1 MKLPKI
7 NKRLKTKWVK
17 ALRSGEYLQSSGA
30 LVERTLAGEA
40 SYCCL
45 GVLGT
50 ICGIPYEIM
59 AGSAYLS
66 SVGVAR
72 DDLLGPAH
80 VHEDDESKDSIQ
92 IKLAKMNDNGK
103 SFKYIASYIERY
115 L

>member
-17 ALRSGEYLQSSGA
+17 ALRSGEYLQGSGV
-30 LVERTLAGEA
+30 LVDRTLPKP

-45 GVLGT
+45 GVLAVV
-50 ICGIPYEIM
+50 CGISNETM
-59 AGSAYLS
+59 ADHAYLS
-66 SVGVAR
+66 STGIER

-80 VHEDDESKDSIQ
+80 INADESKDSIQ
-92 IKLAKMNDNGK
+92 IKLAKMNDAGK

>member
-1 MKLPKI
+1 MKKI

-17 ALRSGEYLQSSGA
+17 ALRSNEYLQSSGA

-45 GVLGT
+45 GVLGA
-50 ICGIPYEIM
+50 ICGIPYEAM

-66 SVGVAR
+66 SIGVGR

-80 VHEDDESKDSIQ
+80 LNEDESKDSIQ
-92 IKLAKMNDNGK
+92 IKLAKMNDKGK